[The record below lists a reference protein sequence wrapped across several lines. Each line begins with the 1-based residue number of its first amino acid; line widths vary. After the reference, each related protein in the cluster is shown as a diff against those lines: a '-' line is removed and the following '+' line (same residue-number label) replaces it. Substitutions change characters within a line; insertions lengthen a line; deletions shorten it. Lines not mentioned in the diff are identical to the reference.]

1 MTESGEESS
10 LHPSLI
16 QQYTVTAQ
24 TAIMG
29 SHLAKK
35 TLIVTSVPLFERFEV
50 RIKFLS
56 IKNQPGV
63 GSLLAQEVSF
73 WNYPFESPPFGL
85 EMSLFL

>member
-1 MTESGEESS
+1 MTENGEESS
-10 LHPSLI
+10 DIKENFFSAPFPKI

-24 TAIMG
+24 TAIVG

-73 WNYPFESPPFGL
+73 WNYRFDPDWR
-85 EMSLFL
+85 

>member
-1 MTESGEESS
+1 MTENGEESS

-16 QQYTVTAQ
+16 QQDTVTAQ
-24 TAIMG
+24 TAIVG

-63 GSLLAQEVSF
+63 GSLLAQEV
-73 WNYPFESPPFGL
+73 
-85 EMSLFL
+85 